1 LQQVFAV
8 TIGGNVGLMITQT
21 MVLTSLVQ
29 YGMKLLGDLD
39 AQMVSTERVV
49 KYTDVTPETGEGTVI
64 PALTWPNAGKITFD
78 RVSMRYSLDKQ
89 WVLKDVSVGI
99 HPGEKI
105 GIVGRTGAGKSSLI
119 SVLFRLF
126 DFEGTVSI
134 DGVDTKSV
142 PMSTLRSR
150 ISIIPQEP
158 VLFLGT
164 LRKNLDPFDEFS
176 DREVW
181 SALEDVG
188 LKKMVSG
195 LQSGLD
201 SLVSEG
207 GSNFSVGEKQ
217 LLCLVRAILKN
228 TKIVVLDEAT
238 ANVDLETDGM
248 IQRTTRKK
256 FKDSTVLTIAH
267 RLDTVMDSDKI
278 LVMDSGS
285 VVEFGRT
292 EELLQ
297 KPDGYFHRYI
307 RVCNF
312 DTE

>member
-1 LQQVFAV
+1 LQQVFTV
-8 TIGGNVGLMITQT
+8 TVGGNVGLMITQT
-21 MVLTSLVQ
+21 MVLTTLVQ

-49 KYTDVTPETGEGTVI
+49 EYTDVTPETDEGTVI
-64 PALTWPNAGKITFD
+64 PAPTWPIAGKITFD

-164 LRKNLDPFDEFS
+164 LHKNLDPFDEFP

-188 LKKMVSG
+188 LKKMVTG

-238 ANVDLETDGM
+238 ANVDLETDEM
-248 IQRTTRKK
+248 IQRTIRKK

-297 KPDGYFHRYI
+297 RPDGYFHRYI
-307 RVCNF
+307 CNF
-312 DTE
+312 YTE

>member
-1 LQQVFAV
+1 LQQVFTV
-8 TIGGNVGLMITQT
+8 TVGGNVGLMITQT
-21 MVLTSLVQ
+21 MVLTTLVQ

-49 KYTDVTPETGEGTVI
+49 EYTDVTPETDEGTII
-64 PALTWPNAGKITFD
+64 PAPTWPTAGKITFD

-134 DGVDTKSV
+134 DEIDTKSV

-164 LRKNLDPFDEFS
+164 VRKNLDPFDEFPI
-176 DREVW
+176 
-181 SALEDVG
+181 
-188 LKKMVSG
+188 
-195 LQSGLD
+195 
-201 SLVSEG
+201 
-207 GSNFSVGEKQ
+207 EK
-217 LLCLVRAILKN
+217 CGVRWEMW
-228 TKIVVLDEAT
+228 V
-238 ANVDLETDGM
+238 
-248 IQRTTRKK
+248 
-256 FKDSTVLTIAH
+256 
-267 RLDTVMDSDKI
+267 
-278 LVMDSGS
+278 
-285 VVEFGRT
+285 
-292 EELLQ
+292 
-297 KPDGYFHRYI
+297 
-307 RVCNF
+307 
-312 DTE
+312 

>member
-1 LQQVFAV
+1 
-8 TIGGNVGLMITQT
+8 
-21 MVLTSLVQ
+21 
-29 YGMKLLGDLD
+29 
-39 AQMVSTERVV
+39 
-49 KYTDVTPETGEGTVI
+49 
-64 PALTWPNAGKITFD
+64 
-78 RVSMRYSLDKQ
+78 
-89 WVLKDVSVGI
+89 
-99 HPGEKI
+99 
-105 GIVGRTGAGKSSLI
+105 
-119 SVLFRLF
+119 
-126 DFEGTVSI
+126 
-134 DGVDTKSV
+134 
-142 PMSTLRSR
+142 
-150 ISIIPQEP
+150 
-158 VLFLGT
+158 
-164 LRKNLDPFDEFS
+164 
-176 DREVW
+176 
-181 SALEDVG
+181 
-188 LKKMVSG
+188 
-195 LQSGLD
+195 
-201 SLVSEG
+201 
-207 GSNFSVGEKQ
+207 